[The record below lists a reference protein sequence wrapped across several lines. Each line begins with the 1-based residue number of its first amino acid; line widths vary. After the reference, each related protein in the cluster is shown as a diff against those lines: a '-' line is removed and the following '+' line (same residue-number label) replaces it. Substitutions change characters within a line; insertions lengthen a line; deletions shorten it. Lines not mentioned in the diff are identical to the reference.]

1 MVRGSIYPSLLPATV
16 PILDPAKEKA
26 SLKSVNLVL
35 KLASLSLSLSLVL
48 SLSFPWLKIQ
58 IAIITSFLL

>member
-1 MVRGSIYPSLLPATV
+1 MVRGSIYPSLLPPTV
-16 PILDPAKEKA
+16 PILDSAKEKA

-35 KLASLSLSLSLVL
+35 KLPSLSLSLVL
-48 SLSFPWLKIQ
+48 ALSFPWLKIQ